1 MPSPR
6 TDRLPRHSEV
16 LVLGGGVAGLTA
28 ALRLA
33 EGGASVRLVEA
44 SDRLGGVVKTIRR
57 DGFVA
62 DVGPDVFLI
71 RKPAALALAQQLGVE
86 TATPTGGALIQR
98 KGRLHPLPAGL
109 TGLVPGR
116 LGPLL
121 ATPALGLGAK
131 LRAAIEP
138 FVRARRDGAD
148 ETLEA
153 FAVRR
158 FGRGAWEGLIE
169 PLLGGLYGADLPI
182 SLRATLPH
190 LHASERTG
198 GFLKLRGPA
207 APGVS
212 PFARP
217 VDGMDALVDALAHA
231 VRQRGVIVEAGAPV
245 AAVTPDGVRLA
256 DGTERLAD
264 AVLVALP
271 APAAASVL
279 ADLDPALAAPF
290 QKIPMGTATAVV
302 VGFPSAGLAVP
313 DASGWLVPRA
323 EGGPVQAVTML
334 SRKHA
339 GTAPP
344 DHDLARVFL
353 RADTPDDD
361 AALDAAIAHL
371 RQHLGEV
378 RPVFTAV
385 QRWRAIQPRYTMGHP
400 ERLAALD
407 AALANHPR
415 LALAGAS
422 LRGVGL
428 PDVIAHAQAAA
439 DSLLSALDS
448 PDR

>member
-1 MPSPR
+1 MPSTR
-6 TDRLPRHSEV
+6 TDRLPRHSGV
-16 LVLGGGVAGLTA
+16 LVLGGGVAGLAA

-33 EGGASVRLVEA
+33 EGGASVRLLEA

-71 RKPAALALAQQLGVE
+71 RKPAALALAERLGVE
-86 TATPTGGALIQR
+86 TATPASGALIQR
-98 KGRLHPLPAGL
+98 RGKLHPLPAGL

-131 LRAAIEP
+131 LRAALEP
-138 FVRARRDGAD
+138 MVPARRDDAD

-190 LHASERTG
+190 LHASEVRG

-207 APGVS
+207 ASSTS

-217 VDGMDALVDALAHA
+217 VDGMDALTDALAHA
-231 VRQRGVIVEAGAPV
+231 VRQHDVIIETGSPV
-245 AAVTPDGVRLA
+245 AAVTASGARLV

-271 APAAASVL
+271 APAAASVF
-279 ADLDPALAAPF
+279 ADLDPALVAPF
-290 QKIPMGTATAVV
+290 NDIPMGTATAVV

-353 RADTPDDD
+353 RADIPDDP
-361 AALDAAIAHL
+361 AALAAAVAHL
-371 RQHLGEV
+371 GHHLGEV

-385 QRWRAIQPRYTMGHP
+385 QRWRAIQPRYTLGHP

-407 AALANHPR
+407 AALEAHPR

-428 PDVIAHAQAAA
+428 PDVIANAQAAA
-439 DSLLSALDS
+439 DTLLTALDS